1 MEYSRL
7 RCVIER
13 VYIPNIQVLD
23 KGYSPEENLKKNLKK
38 KKLWKGNINKF
49 KRHVYSAFYLPETPI
64 TLWKLIYLHNIPVN

>member
-38 KKLWKGNINKF
+38 KKNSEKEI
-49 KRHVYSAFYLPETPI
+49 
-64 TLWKLIYLHNIPVN
+64 